1 MIDYINT
8 VRKKTTI
15 EPNFILEIGSRDGH
29 DSEELRKEFNIEPSN
44 VWVVEPNPKQQV
56 KISEKYPNFNLIT
69 SPIFNVEKKITFFRV
84 DVENET
90 LVGVSSLLDRVDKL
104 YDKINT
110 DRIELETILGSTLLG
125 VINKP
130 IDLCKID
137 VEGATFEVLESFG
150 EEIKKIKSIHIECEH
165 RIVWENQKL
174 YDEVKSYLISKEFT
188 QLHFE
193 YCNQATLQSDSVWV
207 QKSYIK

>member
-44 VWVVEPNPKQQV
+44 VWVVEPNPKQQL

-104 YDKINT
+104 YDEINT
-110 DRIELETILGSTLLG
+110 DRIELETILGSTLLD
-125 VINKP
+125 IIKKP

-150 EEIKKIKSIHIECEH
+150 EEIRKIKSIHIECEH

-174 YDEVKSYLISKEFT
+174 YDEVKSYLISKEFIE
-188 QLHFE
+188 LHFE

-207 QKSYIK
+207 QKIYMK

>member
-8 VRKKTTI
+8 VRKQTTI
-15 EPNFILEIGSRDGH
+15 EPNTILEVGSRDGH
-29 DSEELRKEFNIEPSN
+29 DSEELRKEFDIEPSN
-44 VWVVEPNPKQQV
+44 VWVVEPNPKQQL

-69 SPIFNVEKKITFFRV
+69 SPVFNKKKKITFYRV

-125 VINKP
+125 DIKKP

-150 EEIKKIKSIHIECEH
+150 EEIKNIKSIHIECEH
-165 RIVWENQKL
+165 RTVWENQKL
-174 YDEVKSYLISKEFT
+174 YDEVRSYLISQEFIE
-188 QLHFE
+188 LHFK
-193 YCNQATLQSDSVWV
+193 YCNQDTLQSDSVWV
-207 QKSYIK
+207 QKNFIK

>member
-1 MIDYINT
+1 MIDYIKT
-8 VRKKTTI
+8 VRENTTI
-15 EPNFILEIGSRDGH
+15 EPKYILEIGSRDGH
-29 DSEELRKEFNIEPSN
+29 DSEKLREEFNIEPSN

-56 KISEKYPNFNLIT
+56 KILEKYPNFNLIT
-69 SPIFNVEKKITFFRV
+69 SPIFNREKKITFFRV

-90 LVGVSSLLDRVDKL
+90 LVGVSSLLNRVDKL
-104 YDKINT
+104 YDEINT
-110 DRIELETILGSTLLG
+110 DRIELETMLGSTLLN

-150 EEIKKIKSIHIECEH
+150 DEIKKIKSIHIECEH

-207 QKSYIK
+207 QKNFKK

>member
-110 DRIELETILGSTLLG
+110 DRIELETILGSTLLD
-125 VINKP
+125 IIKKP

-150 EEIKKIKSIHIECEH
+150 EEIRKIKSIHIECEH

-174 YDEVKSYLISKEFT
+174 YDEVKSYLISKEFIE
-188 QLHFE
+188 LHFE

-207 QKSYIK
+207 QKIYMK

>member
-1 MIDYINT
+1 MIDYIKT
-8 VRKKTTI
+8 VRENTTI
-15 EPNFILEIGSRDGH
+15 EPKFILEIGSRDGH
-29 DSEELRKEFNIEPSN
+29 DSEKLREEFNIEPSN

-56 KISEKYPNFNLIT
+56 KILEKYPNFNLIT
-69 SPIFNVEKKITFFRV
+69 SPIFNREKKITFFRV

-90 LVGVSSLLDRVDKL
+90 LVGVSSLLNRVDKL
-104 YDKINT
+104 YDEINT
-110 DRIELETILGSTLLG
+110 DRIELETMLGSTLLN

-150 EEIKKIKSIHIECEH
+150 DEIKKIKSIHIECEH

-207 QKSYIK
+207 QKNFMK